1 MAEWYLATYQNG
13 VFSSDLGIIQASED
27 SVYKLKDAIDSGES
41 PEKKDWLRITITNNT
56 VEEWDNSSW
65 TQDTSLTGLVNNS
78 TYWVYGLI
86 VKYVIVTNSEK
97 HYLEDLT
104 TLNDIGKANITSV
117 IIGNSVETIG
127 TNAFDGIN
135 DSVIFII
142 PESVLTKLNE
152 ADPSPN
158 LTYGSGKDFF
168 GTSTAILVKDYP
180 YYTIVTNDEDQ
191 IHYLPIFSRDN
202 NTITGIILDSTVV
215 TIINTPT
222 ITRVIIGNSVTVIG
236 NKTFENCT
244 SLASLT
250 IGDSVETID
259 QSAFYNCSSLAS
271 VTIGDSVTRI
281 GNSAFGYCSSLAS
294 VIIPESVTSIDHGAF
309 AFCSSLASVIIPDS
323 VTSIG
328 SAAFYACRNLASVTI
343 GDSVK
348 TIGDGA
354 FAFCSRLEEVNIP
367 DSVET
372 IGTDAF
378 YRENYTFTP
387 NITISQSTV
396 RRLKISDK
404 YNRGAQY
411 PQEIFFGATVNIIV
425 T

>member
-1 MAEWYLATYQNG
+1 MVKWYLATYQNG
-13 VFSSDLGIIQASED
+13 VFSNDLGIIQASED